1 MEENFVEG
9 KKEKEESCRPLLRD
23 AGRYGLDGTS
33 GQELREF
40 NRLYKRLDDLYHS
53 LSLKMGMSD
62 STFIILYTIAE
73 LGDGCSQKE
82 ICEQV
87 SISKQT
93 INSSIRKLE
102 GSGVIRLVKG
112 TRGRELHIL
121 LTEAGKRI
129 IREKIYPI
137 MEAEDRAFT
146 HMPAEDRA
154 EFLRLSRLYVDE
166 MICQTRP
173 FLSEEEDA

>member
-1 MEENFVEG
+1 MEENFAEG
-9 KKEKEESCRPLLRD
+9 KKEKEESCRTADP
-23 AGRYGLDGTS
+23 GRWTVWPGWNIR
-33 GQELREF
+33 QELREF

-102 GSGVIRLVKG
+102 GSGVIRLEKG

-121 LTEAGKRI
+121 LTEGRKTDH
-129 IREKIYPI
+129 KG
-137 MEAEDRAFT
+137 EDLSHYGGGGSAFT
-146 HMPAEDRA
+146 HMPAEDRRN
-154 EFLRLSRLYVDE
+154 F
-166 MICQTRP
+166 CG
-173 FLSEEEDA
+173 

>member
-1 MEENFVEG
+1 MEKSFAEE
-9 KKEKEESCRPLLRD
+9 KKEREGSCKPLLRD

-82 ICEQV
+82 I
-87 SISKQT
+87 
-93 INSSIRKLE
+93 
-102 GSGVIRLVKG
+102 
-112 TRGRELHIL
+112 
-121 LTEAGKRI
+121 
-129 IREKIYPI
+129 
-137 MEAEDRAFT
+137 
-146 HMPAEDRA
+146 
-154 EFLRLSRLYVDE
+154 
-166 MICQTRP
+166 
-173 FLSEEEDA
+173 

>member
-1 MEENFVEG
+1 MSGARKTEDEYRQLMRETG
-9 KKEKEESCRPLLRD
+9 GYD
-23 AGRYGLDGTS
+23 LDGRS

-62 STFIILYTIAE
+62 STFMILYTIAE

-82 ICEQV
+82 ICGQASV
-87 SISKQT
+87 SKQT

-102 GSGVIRLVKG
+102 KGGIIRLEKG
-112 TRGRELHIL
+112 NRGRELHIR
-121 LTEAGKRI
+121 LTETGKQTM
-129 IREKIYPI
+129 REKIYPI
-137 MEAEDRAFT
+137 MEAEDRAFI
-146 HMPAEDRA
+146 HMAAEERA

-166 MICQTRP
+166 MICQTRQ
-173 FLSEEEDA
+173 FLSEEEDT

>member
-1 MEENFVEG
+1 MEEIKKTEYKQELPVLNGERGGMEG
-9 KKEKEESCRPLLRD
+9 SQ
-23 AGRYGLDGTS
+23 

-62 STFIILYTIAE
+62 STFMILYTIAE

-87 SISKQT
+87 YVSKQT

-102 GSGVIRLVKG
+102 KEGTIRLEKG
-112 TRGRELHIL
+112 DRGRELHIR
-121 LTEAGKRI
+121 LTETGKKTLQD
-129 IREKIYPI
+129 KIYPV
-137 MEAEDRAFT
+137 MEAENRAFIY
-146 HMPAEDRA
+146 MSAKDRA
-154 EFLRLSRLYVDE
+154 EFLRLSRLYVNA
-166 MICQTRP
+166 MICQTRQ
-173 FLSEEEDA
+173 FLSEEEDI